1 MQFYGQAIGFHIRLG
16 IPPTRPLR
24 PVIPNNACTLRITA
38 AAGTE
43 LAGAYSYAT
52 VIFLTYKRSLHTEM
66 RHPPRGVAASGFPP
80 LCNIP
85 HCCLPQ
91 ESGPCSSASV
101 ADHPLKPATR
111 HCLGKPLPYQLTDG
125 IQADL
130 LAKNFPDQHQSQK
143 EYLVLI
149 IVSNG
154 YPRLRGT
161 LPINYSPVRHSSAS
175 SKLLLLPFDLH
186 VLSTPPAFIL
196 SQDQT
201 LHNYPCT
208 LR

>member
-1 MQFYGQAIGFHIRLG
+1 
-16 IPPTRPLR
+16 
-24 PVIPNNACTLRITA
+24 
-38 AAGTE
+38 
-43 LAGAYSYAT
+43 
-52 VIFLTYKRSLHTEM
+52 M
-66 RHPPRGVAASGFPP
+66 RHPPRGVAASEFPP

-91 ESGPCSSASV
+91 ESGPCLSTSV

-111 HCLGKPLPYQLTDG
+111 HCLGSLLHYQQADG
-125 IQADL
+125 IQTDL
-130 LAKNFPDQHQSQK
+130 LAKNFPNSNQKEK

-161 LPINYSPVRHSSAS
+161 LSIYYSPVRHSSAT
-175 SKLLLLPFDLH
+175 SKLVLLPFDLH
-186 VLSTPPAFIL
+186 VLSTPPAFTL

-201 LHNYPCT
+201 LHNC
-208 LR
+208 